1 MKIIIIGG
9 GFGGVNLALG
19 LAGNKSY
26 EVTLVDRNNYNFFS
40 PLIYQVATA
49 FLEPSSISY
58 PFRKLFYG
66 KPNLHFRLGELK
78 EAITSEKRIIL
89 TDGELSYDYLV
100 FATGAETSYFG
111 MENVRKNAIPMK
123 TLNDAVEMRNTLLKQ
138 MEEAAIAPA
147 NIKEKYL
154 TVVIAGGGP
163 TGVEVSGMFAEM
175 KNTISKE
182 YPELAGLYPQIYLVD
197 GGNALLKPMSAKSQ
211 QYAYNKLTRLGVTIK
226 FGVHVKDYTDDK
238 VYLDNGEVIESKTLI
253 WAAGVSATKFDGIPE
268 EVYSKSKRMI
278 VNEFNQVR
286 GIGNIYAIG
295 DTCLQTTDKNY
306 PDGHPQVAQ
315 VAIQQGKTL
324 AKNFALMVKE
334 LAMHPFEYFD
344 KGSMAIIGKNK
355 AVADIPKPKIHFSGF
370 VAWLAWLFIHL
381 VSLIKHRNRAK
392 TFYNWMVAYFSGDQS
407 LRMIIRPSSTK
418 PQN

>member
-26 EVTLVDRNNYNFFS
+26 DVTLVDRNNYNFFP

-66 KPNLHFRLGELK
+66 KSNLHFRLGELK
-78 EAITSEKRIIL
+78 EVITGENKIL
-89 TDGELSYDYLV
+89 LADGELSYDYLV

-123 TLNDAVEMRNTLLKQ
+123 TLNDAVEMRNKLLKQ

-175 KNTISKE
+175 KNTIYKE
-182 YPELAGLYPQIYLVD
+182 YPELAGLYPKIYLVD
-197 GGNALLKPMSAKSQ
+197 GGNALLKPMSTESQ
-211 QYAYNKLTRLGVTIK
+211 QYAYDKLTKLGVTVQL
-226 FGVHVKDYTDDK
+226 GVHVKDYTDNR
-238 VYLDNGEVIESKTLI
+238 VYLDNCEVIESKTLI
-253 WAAGVSATKFDGIPE
+253 WAAGVSATKFAGIPE
-268 EVYSKSKRMI
+268 EAYSRSKRMI
-278 VNEFNQVR
+278 VDEFNKVT
-286 GIGNIYAIG
+286 GTKNVYAIG
-295 DTCLQTTDKNY
+295 DTCIQTTDKNY
-306 PDGHPQVAQ
+306 PGGHPQVAQ

-324 AKNFALMVKE
+324 AKNFTVMAKG
-334 LAMHPFEYFD
+334 LAMRPFEYFD

-355 AVADIPKPKIHFSGF
+355 AVADLPKFKIHFSGF
-370 VAWLAWLFIHL
+370 VAWFAWLFIHL
-381 VSLIKHRNRAK
+381 VSLIKHRNREK

-407 LRMIIRPSSTK
+407 LRMIIRPSPTK
-418 PQN
+418 PEN